1 MFLTHAALF
10 AHLAPFLLPSLL
22 CPVPCTA
29 ADGSAR
35 KATSLQDQPR
45 RRSAQDSHPDTVD
58 PTDPS
63 GLPGAPAVL
72 SAERKCKAKAR
83 WEFQK
88 TAPHTSSGTF
98 MFHEAS
104 FSPFLTEARGFP
116 ARMSSSI
123 RGMKPQA
130 VRERGRVLTWVP
142 HHNLLFVFP
151 QHSGRWLACLRF
163 LREYVSS
170 SIKNHIC
177 LV

>member
-1 MFLTHAALF
+1 
-10 AHLAPFLLPSLL
+10 
-22 CPVPCTA
+22 
-29 ADGSAR
+29 
-35 KATSLQDQPR
+35 
-45 RRSAQDSHPDTVD
+45 
-58 PTDPS
+58 
-63 GLPGAPAVL
+63 
-72 SAERKCKAKAR
+72 
-83 WEFQK
+83 
-88 TAPHTSSGTF
+88 

-130 VRERGRVLTWVP
+130 VRERGRLLTWVP

-151 QHSGRWLACLRF
+151 QHNGLWLACLRF